1 MPGSRRSSRRLGII
15 AGVLLVAVALYIGWN
30 RADNVLQSNP
40 FASFESRCDKLPTPA
55 INVVRSTAVLAQ
67 SDALPFS
74 KLTAMS
80 GGSSPY
86 HRTVGLTQARL
97 SYTTNIQ
104 VRGIEERSSG
114 KVCVRPT
121 VHVDVSISPINVYVA
136 SEYRDDKCKHEAIL
150 EHEQK
155 HVAVNNAYVA
165 EVAPKLQAELSRA
178 VGSKVLYAGSMAS
191 GEEEIKRTVSDVLA
205 AFMDS
210 SERELAERQNAID
223 TPEEYARV
231 EAACRLSSAE
241 RTPSPGAA
249 DTPATDGGG
258 DTAKATSE
266 R

>member
-1 MPGSRRSSRRLGII
+1 LRLGVI
-15 AGVLLVAVALYIGWN
+15 AGLLLVAVALYIGWN

-40 FASFESRCDKLPTPA
+40 FASFESRCDSLPTAA
-55 INVVRSTAVLAQ
+55 INVVRSTSVLTQ

-74 KLTAMS
+74 KLTEMS

-97 SYTTNIQ
+97 SYVTNIQ

-121 VHVDVSISPINVYVA
+121 IRVDVSISPINVYVA
-136 SEYRDDKCKHEAIL
+136 SEYRDDKCKHAAIL

-155 HVAVNNAYVA
+155 HVAVNNSYVT
-165 EVAPKLQAELSRA
+165 EVAPKLREELARA
-178 VGSKVLYAGSMAS
+178 LGARVSYASSMAN
-191 GEEEIKRTVSDVLA
+191 GEQEIKQTVSSVLG
-205 AFMDS
+205 AFMDA
-210 SERELAERQNAID
+210 SERELAERQAAID

-231 EAACRLSSAE
+231 EAACRSGTSERAGSSE
-241 RTPSPGAA
+241 PSQ
-249 DTPATDGGG
+249 ATATEGGG
-258 DTAKATSE
+258 DTAKATGD